1 MKTISFKTFNLI
13 AIPLLLLMLAFI
25 FSISF
30 SSCKKESKEAEN
42 LCPVVAASAVPKMV
56 KDSFAFRYPATIVT
70 TWFYKDSSIYC
81 AFFTIS
87 AVEKLA
93 HFAANGT
100 FIQEEIENHQE
111 GEHEDST
118 STGGGKAGTPGCE
131 CETHHEGN

>member
-13 AIPLLLLMLAFI
+13 AIPVLLLMLAFI

-30 SSCKKESKEAEN
+30 SSCKKESKETEN
-42 LCPVVAASAVPKMV
+42 LCPIVAASAVPQVV
-56 KDSFAFRYPATIVT
+56 KDSFAVRYPATTVT
-70 TWFYKDSSIYC
+70 TWFYKDSSSYC

-111 GEHEDST
+111 GEHQD
-118 STGGGKAGTPGCE
+118 TGIDGKTTTGCE
-131 CETHHEGN
+131 CETPHNGD